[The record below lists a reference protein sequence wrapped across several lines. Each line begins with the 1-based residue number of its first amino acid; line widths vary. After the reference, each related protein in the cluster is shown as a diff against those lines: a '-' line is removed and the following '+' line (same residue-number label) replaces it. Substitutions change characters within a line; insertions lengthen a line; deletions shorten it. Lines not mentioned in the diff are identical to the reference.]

1 MNHGGPRDPDTGSRG
16 MRGPEAKEPPA
27 WIDTI
32 APDDAEG
39 LLAEVYEGIAG
50 RSGSVAHIL
59 SCQSLHPEG
68 LRDHYALYRTLMFGP
83 GALSRVER
91 EAIGVAVSAVNGC
104 RY

>member
-1 MNHGGPRDPDTGSRG
+1 MKDGERPDG
-16 MRGPEAKEPPA
+16 PA

-32 APDDAEG
+32 PPGDADG

-83 GALSRVER
+83 GALTRVER
-91 EAIGVAVSAVNGC
+91 EAIGVAVSVVNEC

>member
-1 MNHGGPRDPDTGSRG
+1 MNRHGPQDG
-16 MRGPEAKEPPA
+16 PA
-27 WIDTI
+27 WIDTV
-32 APDDAEG
+32 AREDADG
-39 LLAEVYEGIAG
+39 LLAEVYRSIAG

-59 SCQSLHPEG
+59 RCQSLHPEG
-68 LRDHYALYRTLMFGP
+68 LRDHYAFYRTLMFGH